1 MCSWT
6 QCVNIPRW
14 ASPIVANPPRR
25 PWLMFW
31 DWVCLGH
38 ASNYMR
44 SEVFILFDGGIR
56 SSEERQNVDGRW
68 KRKVMLSGTYFGRH
82 PQEYLNSRFTFL
94 QSLLTAMD
102 DPMYLFSKT
111 ILSIYFFLEM
121 CSSLIYRLMLV
132 PSGQHLSAV
141 THCIKIKWTQMNGWT
156 RTVFDF
162 HFNDR

>member
-1 MCSWT
+1 
-6 QCVNIPRW
+6 
-14 ASPIVANPPRR
+14 
-25 PWLMFW
+25 
-31 DWVCLGH
+31 
-38 ASNYMR
+38 
-44 SEVFILFDGGIR
+44 
-56 SSEERQNVDGRW
+56 
-68 KRKVMLSGTYFGRH
+68 MLSGTYFGRH

-141 THCIKIKWTQMNGWT
+141 THCIKIKWTQMNG
-156 RTVFDF
+156 
-162 HFNDR
+162 